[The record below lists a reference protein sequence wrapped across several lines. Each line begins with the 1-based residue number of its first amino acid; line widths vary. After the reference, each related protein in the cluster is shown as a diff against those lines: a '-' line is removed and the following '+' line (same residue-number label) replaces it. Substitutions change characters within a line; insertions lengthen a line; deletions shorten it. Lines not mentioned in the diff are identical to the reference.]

1 MAADDEIS
9 ERGSVSDAGGFRIS
23 EGPMARRW
31 GTETGFPDELA
42 ELPRIYGPPLLFAI
56 PRDPRTLFTY
66 WNVDWSDIFSKGEPV
81 DRQVYLRVRKSD
93 GTDESEAVVEPMLG
107 SYYAGVAEP
116 RGTYQAELGFYDA
129 AGGWSAVATAEP
141 VTMPPENASE
151 NSELDLATIPFH
163 LSFQRLID
171 LFRAS
176 NGNAIGAILARL
188 QRRIVTEEE
197 RDLLTPEEWE
207 VFRALDV
214 SVSELDA
221 ARQPFQEDDE
231 RLRRKTE
238 AVLGFGATS
247 PGRGLGESSWG
258 SSPTS

>member
-1 MAADDEIS
+1 MVTDDES
-9 ERGSVSDAGGFRIS
+9 PDRGGTSDARGFRIS
-23 EGPMARRW
+23 DEPSARRW
-31 GTETGFPDELA
+31 SVEAGFPDELSD
-42 ELPRIYGPPLLFAI
+42 LPRIYGPPLLFSI

-66 WNVDWSDIFSKGEPV
+66 WNVDWSEVFSNGEPV
-81 DRQVYLRVRKSD
+81 DRQVYLRVRKGD

-107 SYYAGVAEP
+107 SYYAGVAQA

-129 AGGWSAVATAEP
+129 AGGWSPVATSEP
-141 VTMPPENASE
+141 VTMPPDDASE
-151 NSELDLATIPFH
+151 NSEFDLATVPFH

-188 QRRIVTEEE
+188 QRRAVTEEE

-207 VFRALDV
+207 VFRAMDI
-214 SVSELDA
+214 SVADLDA
-221 ARQPFQEDDE
+221 ARQPFQNHDE
-231 RLRRKTE
+231 RLRQKTE

-247 PGRGLGESSWG
+247 PGRAFGGSSRG
-258 SSPTS
+258 SSPA